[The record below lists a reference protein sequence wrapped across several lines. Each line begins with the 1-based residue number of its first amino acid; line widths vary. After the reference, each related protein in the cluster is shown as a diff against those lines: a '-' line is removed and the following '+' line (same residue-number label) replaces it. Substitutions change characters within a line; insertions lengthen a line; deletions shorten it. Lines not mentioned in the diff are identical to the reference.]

1 MIGVIW
7 KVHYVVDYTGQRN
20 ILELLETKDPQ
31 DFTEVGKVYSVKLA
45 TPDMNLEE
53 VKRKR
58 LLNVGLLSIE
68 AYSSES
74 KEKLVTVNMVV
85 HVSKDK
91 TDETKL
97 IKTVLNPLE

>member
-1 MIGVIW
+1 M
-7 KVHYVVDYTGQRN
+7 HYVVDYTGQRN